1 MSTPE
6 EVAFTARAKAHID
19 ICNEQ
24 SASAHAEDVALSAL
38 YAAARYGAYLCINGN
53 GSGEQMAARRAE
65 ATLMF
70 EEQFRQMF
78 HDCYDEFASNFDPL
92 KR

>member
-6 EVAFTARAKAHID
+6 ELAFTARAKAHID

-78 HDCYDEFASNFDPL
+78 HDCYDEFASNFEVA
-92 KR
+92 K

>member
-6 EVAFTARAKAHID
+6 ELAFTARAKAHID
-19 ICNEQ
+19 ICNAQ
-24 SASAHAEDVALSAL
+24 SEHAHAEDVALSAL
-38 YAAARYGAYLCINGN
+38 YAAARYGAYLCLNGN

-78 HDCYDEFASNFDPL
+78 HDCYDEFSSNFDTV
-92 KR
+92 K